1 MKTNTSKT
9 AAKKRSLTN
18 KLSAILCQEY
28 ILLTKTKNAH
38 LSLQGTDFHD
48 NYEFFK
54 AQSSEIDLII
64 EHIEKRV
71 RRLGNYADAML
82 KAFLKVMQFNKKKKK
97 INDRAGYLTEL
108 LSDHENL
115 ITILKSNTPLLDS
128 AFKDSK
134 KDDFVLTLMESHEK
148 MAWFLRSYLK

>member
-9 AAKKRSLTN
+9 ARKKRSLTN
-18 KLSAILCQEY
+18 KLSGILCQEY

-38 LSLQGTDFHD
+38 LSLQGADFQD
-48 NYEFFK
+48 NYEFFE
-54 AQSSEIDLII
+54 AQSSEIDLLI

-71 RRLGNYADAML
+71 RFLGHYADAML

-97 INDRAGYLTEL
+97 INDRDGYLTEL

-115 ITILKSNTPLLDS
+115 ITILKSNTLLLET
-128 AFKDSK
+128 ASK
-134 KDDFVLTLMESHEK
+134 GNTKDDFVLTLMESHEN